1 MGENI
6 RKVGIQVRNAIES
19 VSNENPDSTV
29 LMVSHGAAMWGLCLD
44 LGISFPPG
52 VHFQT
57 APFASL
63 TCSTQNGN

>member
-1 MGENI
+1 
-6 RKVGIQVRNAIES
+6 
-19 VSNENPDSTV
+19 
-29 LMVSHGAAMWGLCLD
+29 MVSHGAAMWGLCLD

-57 APFASL
+57 ASFASL